1 MGETQEHSEDSK
13 GYLTQLVLEDEK
25 EGGFQQREQK
35 MLRPVTVHPRDHRKP
50 SGLTVAWGKWRL
62 GER

>member
-1 MGETQEHSEDSK
+1 MVGETQEHSEDSK

-25 EGGFQQREQK
+25 EDGFQQREQK

-50 SGLTVAWGKWRL
+50 SGLTVA
-62 GER
+62 